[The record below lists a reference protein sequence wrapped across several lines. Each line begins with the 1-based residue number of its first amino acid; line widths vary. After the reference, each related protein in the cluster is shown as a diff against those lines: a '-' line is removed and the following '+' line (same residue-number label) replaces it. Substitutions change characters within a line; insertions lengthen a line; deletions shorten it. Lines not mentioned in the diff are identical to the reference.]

1 VTPTLCTQCRQGNVS
16 TGGIKELMKL
26 THKPQQHIY
35 KIIKH
40 FGTLNKSIFYLK
52 EYLKYCDIER
62 SIAIHSMSHYMII

>member
-1 VTPTLCTQCRQGNVS
+1 
-16 TGGIKELMKL
+16 MKL

-52 EYLKYCDIER
+52 EYLKYCDIEI
-62 SIAIHSMSHYMII
+62 SIAIHSMSQYMI